1 MEGIVIDF
9 QVARFLLDVEYVLD
23 AVDRVLLK
31 IELSLLKHEF
41 LFICLLLL
49 QVSLKGILARLL
61 FRLCE

>member
-41 LFICLLLL
+41 LFICLLLV